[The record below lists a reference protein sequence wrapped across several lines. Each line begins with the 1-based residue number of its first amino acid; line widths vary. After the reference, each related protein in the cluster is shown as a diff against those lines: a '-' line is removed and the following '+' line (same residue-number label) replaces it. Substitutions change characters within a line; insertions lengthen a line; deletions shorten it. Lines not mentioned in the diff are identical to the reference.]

1 MSCTKGTFSTP
12 SYTKAGLA
20 PGGTTTPNALIFLAR
35 RSFLAYNLTSKIA
48 QTGGGMAEVATTK
61 MSSKGQVVI
70 PESIRK
76 QLNLKTGSQFV
87 VIGKDDVLI
96 LKTITEPDLDT
107 FEALIAEARREAKRS
122 GLRPSDIRK
131 TILRARKRS

>member
-1 MSCTKGTFSTP
+1 
-12 SYTKAGLA
+12 
-20 PGGTTTPNALIFLAR
+20 
-35 RSFLAYNLTSKIA
+35 
-48 QTGGGMAEVATTK
+48 MAEVATTK

>member
-1 MSCTKGTFSTP
+1 
-12 SYTKAGLA
+12 
-20 PGGTTTPNALIFLAR
+20 
-35 RSFLAYNLTSKIA
+35 
-48 QTGGGMAEVATTK
+48 MAEVATTK
-61 MSSKGQVVI
+61 MSSRGQVVI

-76 QLNLKTGSQFV
+76 QLNLKAGSQFV

-107 FEALIAEARREAKRS
+107 FQTLITQARKEAKES
-122 GLRPSDIRK
+122 GLRPSDIKK